1 MALSADLLRASILGA
16 HERVR
21 TAEADLA
28 AAQDDRA
35 GYIAE
40 AVEAG
45 TIPASEIARDLNLTR
60 DAVYKLI
67 RRYRDGRDAD
77 AALADIE

>member
-1 MALSADLLRASILGA
+1 MALPAELLRASILGA
-16 HERVR
+16 HERVK

-28 AAQDDRA
+28 TAQDDRA
-35 GYIAE
+35 GYIVE

-45 TIPASEIARDLNLTR
+45 TIPVTEIAADLGVTR

-67 RRYRDGRDAD
+67 RRYRDERDAD
-77 AALADIE
+77 AALPNIE